1 MVLFMKFLKNTFAF
15 IIPLTAMLISFII
28 YIFATNIL
36 NNYKKTIADDYS
48 IVIITNTPLIKE
60 NISQLANIKVD
71 KIITLQNDKI
81 IKNISSSLSST
92 SVDLLK
98 RKLPHF
104 YKIKLEV
111 FPTTSELD
119 SIKNELYENK
129 NIRKVEIF
137 SKNHNSIYLLL
148 LLLSQISMIL
158 FSIITIFAIIMISK
172 QIRIWFYEHHEKITI
187 LKLHG
192 ASILYSSATILKYA
206 IFSSL
211 ISFFVVSAIFIYLVG
226 NIGIILPDD
235 LENIVLV
242 TLTIEDSLMKIF
254 LLSFG
259 ISILTIIGV
268 LLKYKMKH
276 D

>member
-1 MVLFMKFLKNTFAF
+1 MKFLKNTFGF

-28 YIFATNIL
+28 YIFASNIL
-36 NNYKKTIADDYS
+36 DNYRKTIANDYS
-48 IVIITNTPLIKE
+48 IVVISNTPLVKE
-60 NISQLANIKVD
+60 DISELANIRVE
-71 KIITLQNDKI
+71 KIITLKNDKI

-92 SVDLLK
+92 SIDLLK

-111 FPTTSELD
+111 FPTTSELET
-119 SIKNELYENK
+119 IKNQLYDNK
-129 NIRKVEIF
+129 NIRKIEIF
-137 SKNHNSIYLLL
+137 SKNHNTVYLLL
-148 LLLSQISMIL
+148 LLLSRISMIL
-158 FSIITIFAIIMISK
+158 FTIITIFAIIMISK

-192 ASILYSSATILKYA
+192 ASILYSSSTILKYA

-211 ISFFVVSAIFIYLVG
+211 LSFIVVSLIFVYLIDNVG
-226 NIGIILPDD
+226 IFLPDD
-235 LENIVLV
+235 LQGIVSV
-242 TLTIEDSLMKIF
+242 TLTLEDSLMKIF
-254 LLSFG
+254 LLSFS

-268 LLKYKMKH
+268 LLKYKIKH

>member
-1 MVLFMKFLKNTFAF
+1 MKFLKNTFEF
-15 IIPLTAMLISFII
+15 VVPLTAMLLSFII
-28 YIFATNIL
+28 YLFATNIL
-36 NNYKKTIADDYS
+36 HNYKITIASDYS

-60 NISQLANIKVD
+60 DITQLADIRVERIITLEKD
-71 KIITLQNDKI
+71 KIITN
-81 IKNISSSLSST
+81 IKSNLSSSSI
-92 SVDLLK
+92 DLLK

-111 FPTTSELD
+111 FPTTSELET
-119 SIKNELYENK
+119 IKNQLYENK

-148 LLLSQISMIL
+148 LLLSQISFIL
-158 FSIITIFAIIMISK
+158 FTIITVFAIIMISK
-172 QIRIWFYEHHEKITI
+172 QIRIWFFEHHEKITI

-192 ASILYSSATILKYA
+192 ASILYSSSTILKYA

-211 ISFFVVSAIFIYLVG
+211 ISFLLVSGIFIYLIE
-226 NIGIILPDD
+226 NIGILLPSD
-235 LENIVLV
+235 LEDIVV
-242 TLTIEDSLMKIF
+242 VSLTVQNSLIKVF

-259 ISILTIIGV
+259 ISILTILGV
-268 LLKYKMKH
+268 LIKYKMKH

>member
-1 MVLFMKFLKNTFAF
+1 MKFLKNTFAF
-15 IIPLTAMLISFII
+15 VVPLTAMLISFII
-28 YIFATNIL
+28 YIFASNIL
-36 NNYKKTIADDYS
+36 DNYKRTIADDYS

-60 NISQLANIKVD
+60 NITKLADIEVE
-71 KIITLQNDKI
+71 KIITLENDKI
-81 IKNISSSLSST
+81 INNIKADLSNSSI
-92 SVDLLK
+92 DLLK

-104 YKIKLEV
+104 YKIKLEI
-111 FPTTSELD
+111 FPTTSELET
-119 SIKNELYENK
+119 IKNQLYQNK
-129 NIRKVEIF
+129 NVRKVETF

-148 LLLSQISMIL
+148 LLLSQISLIL

-192 ASILYSSATILKYA
+192 ASILYSSSTILKYA

-211 ISFFVVSAIFIYLVG
+211 ISFAIVSAIFVYLVG
-226 NIGIILPDD
+226 NIGVLLPDD
-235 LENIVLV
+235 LENIVVV
-242 TLTIEDSLMKIF
+242 TLTVENSLLKVF

-268 LLKYKMKH
+268 LIKYKLKH

>member
-1 MVLFMKFLKNTFAF
+1 MKFLKNTFAF
-15 IIPLTAMLISFII
+15 VIPLTAMLISFII
-28 YIFATNIL
+28 YLFSSNIL
-36 NNYKKTIADDYS
+36 QNYKITIANDYS

-60 NISQLANIKVD
+60 EITKLANINVE
-71 KIITLQNDKI
+71 KIITLKKDKI
-81 IKNISSSLSST
+81 INNIKSNLSKSSIE
-92 SVDLLK
+92 LLE

-104 YKIKLEV
+104 YKIKLES
-111 FPTTSELD
+111 FPTTSELET
-119 SIKNELYENK
+119 IKNQLYQNK

-148 LLLSQISMIL
+148 LLLSQISFIL
-158 FSIITIFAIIMISK
+158 FSIITIFAIIIISK

-192 ASILYSSATILKYA
+192 ASILYSSSTILKYA

-211 ISFFVVSAIFIYLVG
+211 ISFVIVSSIFIYLVD
-226 NIGIILPDD
+226 NIAILLPND
-235 LENIVLV
+235 LENIVIV
-242 TLTIEDSLMKIF
+242 SLTVENSLIKVF

-259 ISILTIIGV
+259 ISILTILGV

>member
-1 MVLFMKFLKNTFAF
+1 MKFLKNTFVF

-28 YIFATNIL
+28 YLFSSNIL
-36 NNYKKTIADDYS
+36 ENYKVTIADDYS
-48 IVIITNTPLIKE
+48 IVVITNRPLIKE
-60 NISQLANIKVD
+60 EITTLANINVKKVITLQKD
-71 KIITLQNDKI
+71 KIIRNIKSNLSQSSIKLLQ
-81 IKNISSSLSST
+81 
-92 SVDLLK
+92 

-111 FPTTSELD
+111 FPTTTELKK
-119 SIKNELYENK
+119 IKEQLYQNK

-148 LLLSQISMIL
+148 LLLSQISLIL
-158 FSIITIFAIIMISK
+158 FSIIIIFAVIIISK
-172 QIRIWFYEHHEKITI
+172 QIRIWFHEHNEKITI

-192 ASILYSSATILKYA
+192 ASILYSSSTILKYA

-211 ISFFVVSAIFIYLVG
+211 ISFAIVSGLFIYLID
-226 NIGIILPDD
+226 NINILLPDD
-235 LENIVLV
+235 LEDIVIV
-242 TLTIEDSLMKIF
+242 SLTVKNSLIKVF

-259 ISILTIIGV
+259 VSILTILGV
-268 LLKYKMKH
+268 LIKYKMKH

>member
-1 MVLFMKFLKNTFAF
+1 MKFLRNTFVF

-28 YIFATNIL
+28 YLFSSNIL
-36 NNYKKTIADDYS
+36 ENYKIKIANDYS
-48 IVIITNTPLIKE
+48 IVIITNTPLVKE
-60 NISQLANIKVD
+60 EITTLANINVE
-71 KIITLQNDKI
+71 KIITLKKNNI
-81 IKNISSSLSST
+81 INNIKSDLSKSSIQ
-92 SVDLLK
+92 LLQ
-98 RKLPHF
+98 RKLPYF

-111 FPTTSELD
+111 FPTSSQLET
-119 SIKNELYENK
+119 IKNQLLQNK

-148 LLLSQISMIL
+148 LLLSQISLIL
-158 FSIITIFAIIMISK
+158 FSIITIFAVIIISK
-172 QIRIWFYEHHEKITI
+172 QIRIWFYEHHEKIKI

-192 ASILYSSATILKYA
+192 ASILYSSSTILKYA

-211 ISFFVVSAIFIYLVG
+211 ISFGIVSGLFIYLID
-226 NIGIILPDD
+226 NITILLPED
-235 LENIVLV
+235 LKNIVIV
-242 TLTIEDSLMKIF
+242 SLTVENSLIEVF

-268 LLKYKMKH
+268 LIKYKMKH

>member
-1 MVLFMKFLKNTFAF
+1 MKFLKNTFAF
-15 IIPLTAMLISFII
+15 IIPLTAMLLSFTI
-28 YIFATNIL
+28 YLFSTNIL
-36 NNYKKTIADDYS
+36 ANYKIKIANDYS
-48 IVIITNTPLIKE
+48 IVVITNTPLIKE
-60 NISQLANIKVD
+60 DITKLADISVE
-71 KIITLQNDKI
+71 KIITLKNDKI
-81 IKNISSSLSST
+81 ISSIQSNLSKS
-92 SVDLLK
+92 SINLLK

-111 FPTTSELD
+111 FPTTSELEI
-119 SIKNELYENK
+119 IKNELYQNR

-148 LLLSQISMIL
+148 LLLSQISLIL
-158 FSIITIFAIIMISK
+158 FSIITIFVTIIISK

-211 ISFFVVSAIFIYLVG
+211 ISFLMVSSIFIYLID
-226 NIGIILPDD
+226 NIGILLPDD
-235 LENIVLV
+235 LENIVIV
-242 TLTIEDSLMKIF
+242 SLTIENSLIKIF
-254 LLSFG
+254 FLSFG

-268 LLKYKMKH
+268 LLKYKIKY

>member
-1 MVLFMKFLKNTFAF
+1 MKFLKNTFAF

-28 YIFATNIL
+28 YIFSSNIL
-36 NNYKKTIADDYS
+36 ENYKKTIANDYS
-48 IVIITNTPLIKE
+48 IVVITNTPLIKE
-60 NISQLANIKVD
+60 DITQLADIRVE
-71 KIITLQNDKI
+71 KIITLKNDEI
-81 IKNISSSLSST
+81 INNIKSNLSTT
-92 SVDLLK
+92 SIDLLRK
-98 RKLPHF
+98 KLPHF

-119 SIKNELYENK
+119 TIKNQLYQNK

-137 SKNHNSIYLLL
+137 SKKHNSIYLLL
-148 LLLSQISMIL
+148 LLLSQISLIL
-158 FSIITIFAIIMISK
+158 FSIITIFAVIIISK

-192 ASILYSSATILKYA
+192 ASILYSSSTILKYA

-211 ISFFVVSAIFIYLVG
+211 ISFGIVSGIFIYLID
-226 NIGIILPDD
+226 NIGVLLPND
-235 LENIVLV
+235 LENIVIV
-242 TLTIEDSLMKIF
+242 SLTVENSLIKVF

-259 ISILTIIGV
+259 ISIITIIGV

>member
-1 MVLFMKFLKNTFAF
+1 MKFLKNTFAF
-15 IIPLTAMLISFII
+15 VIPLTAMLISFII

-36 NNYKKTIADDYS
+36 DNYKVTIASDYS

-60 NISQLANIKVD
+60 DLTSLADIRVE
-71 KIITLQNDKI
+71 KIITLEKDNI
-81 IKNISSSLSST
+81 ITNIKSNLSKSSI
-92 SVDLLK
+92 DLLK

-119 SIKNELYENK
+119 TIKNTLYLNK
-129 NIRKVEIF
+129 NIKKVEIF
-137 SKNHNSIYLLL
+137 SKNHNSVYLLL
-148 LLLSQISMIL
+148 LLLSQISFIL
-158 FSIITIFAIIMISK
+158 FTIITIFAIIIISK

-192 ASILYSSATILKYA
+192 ASILYSSSTILKYA

-211 ISFFVVSAIFIYLVG
+211 ISFLIVSGLFVYLVD
-226 NIGIILPDD
+226 NINVLLPDD
-235 LENIVLV
+235 LEDIVKISL
-242 TLTIEDSLMKIF
+242 TLENSLIKVF

-259 ISILTIIGV
+259 ISILTILGV
-268 LLKYKMKH
+268 LLKYKMKY

>member
-1 MVLFMKFLKNTFAF
+1 MKFLKNTFAF
-15 IIPLTAMLISFII
+15 IVPLTAMLISFII
-28 YIFATNIL
+28 YLFASNIL
-36 NNYKKTIADDYS
+36 QNYKNTIADDYS

-60 NISQLANIKVD
+60 EIRTLGGIDVEKIITLKKD
-71 KIITLQNDKI
+71 KIITN
-81 IKNISSSLSST
+81 IKSNLST
-92 SVDLLK
+92 SSIRLLQ

-111 FPTTSELD
+111 FPTTSQLET
-119 SIKNELYENK
+119 IKNQLYQNK
-129 NIRKVEIF
+129 NIRKVETF

-148 LLLSQISMIL
+148 LLLSQISFIL
-158 FSIITIFAIIMISK
+158 FTIITIFAIIIISK

-192 ASILYSSATILKYA
+192 ASILYSSSTILKYA

-211 ISFFVVSAIFIYLVG
+211 ISFAIVASIFVYLVG
-226 NIGIILPDD
+226 HIGVLLPDD
-235 LENIVLV
+235 LENIVV
-242 TLTIEDSLMKIF
+242 VSLTVENALIKVF

-259 ISILTIIGV
+259 ISILTILGV

>member
-1 MVLFMKFLKNTFAF
+1 MKFLKNTFAF
-15 IIPLTAMLISFII
+15 VIPLTAMLISFII
-28 YIFATNIL
+28 YIFSSNIL
-36 NNYKKTIADDYS
+36 ENYKITIANDYS

-60 NISQLANIKVD
+60 DITKLADIEVE
-71 KIITLQNDKI
+71 KIITLENDKI
-81 IKNISSSLSST
+81 INSIKANLSDSSI
-92 SVDLLK
+92 DLLK
-98 RKLPHF
+98 KKLPHF
-104 YKIKLEV
+104 YKIKLEI
-111 FPTTSELD
+111 FPTTSELET
-119 SIKNELYENK
+119 IENQLYENK

-148 LLLSQISMIL
+148 LLLSQISFIL
-158 FSIITIFAIIMISK
+158 FTIITIFAIIMISK

-192 ASILYSSATILKYA
+192 ASILYSSSTILKYA

-211 ISFFVVSAIFIYLVG
+211 ISFGIVSGIFVYLIG
-226 NIGIILPDD
+226 NIGIILPND
-235 LENIVLV
+235 LEDIVV
-242 TLTIEDSLMKIF
+242 ISLTIENSLIQVF

-268 LLKYKMKH
+268 LLKYKMKY

>member
-1 MVLFMKFLKNTFAF
+1 MKFLKNTFAF
-15 IIPLTAMLISFII
+15 IVPLTAMLISFII
-28 YIFATNIL
+28 YIFSSNIL
-36 NNYKKTIADDYS
+36 ENYKVKIADDYS

-60 NISQLANIKVD
+60 DISSLADIRVER
-71 KIITLQNDKI
+71 IITLEKDNI
-81 IKNISSSLSST
+81 ITNIKSNLSKSSI
-92 SVDLLK
+92 DLLK

-111 FPTTSELD
+111 FPTTSELET
-119 SIKNELYENK
+119 IKNTLYQNK

-137 SKNHNSIYLLL
+137 SKNHNSVYLLL
-148 LLLSQISMIL
+148 LLLSQISFIL
-158 FSIITIFAIIMISK
+158 FTIITIFAIIIISK

-192 ASILYSSATILKYA
+192 ASILYSSSTILKYA

-211 ISFFVVSAIFIYLVG
+211 ISFMIVSGIFIYLVD
-226 NIGIILPDD
+226 NISVLLPND
-235 LENIVLV
+235 LEDIVKIS
-242 TLTIEDSLMKIF
+242 LTVENSLIKVF

-259 ISILTIIGV
+259 ISILTILGV

>member
-1 MVLFMKFLKNTFAF
+1 MKFLKNTFAF

-28 YIFATNIL
+28 YIFSSNIL
-36 NNYKKTIADDYS
+36 ENYRKTIANDYS
-48 IVIITNTPLIKE
+48 IVVITNTPLIKE
-60 NISQLANIKVD
+60 NISELANIKVE
-71 KIITLQNDKI
+71 KIITLKNEKI
-81 IKNISSSLSST
+81 INDMSSSLSST
-92 SVDLLK
+92 SIDLLK

-111 FPTTSELD
+111 FPTTSELET
-119 SIKNELYENK
+119 IKNQLYQNK

-137 SKNHNSIYLLL
+137 SKNHNTVYLLL

-158 FSIITIFAIIMISK
+158 FSIITIFAIIMITK

-211 ISFFVVSAIFIYLVG
+211 ISFIIVASIFIYLVG
-226 NIGIILPDD
+226 NIGVLLPND
-235 LENIVLV
+235 LEHIVNI
-242 TLTIEDSLMKIF
+242 TLTTQDSLLQIF

-268 LLKYKMKH
+268 LLKYKIKH

>member
-1 MVLFMKFLKNTFAF
+1 MKFLKNTFAF
-15 IIPLTAMLISFII
+15 IVPLTAMLISFII
-28 YIFATNIL
+28 YLFASNIL
-36 NNYKKTIADDYS
+36 HNYKSTIADDYS
-48 IVIITNTPLIKE
+48 IVIITNTPLVKE
-60 NISQLANIKVD
+60 EITSLAGIDVQ
-71 KIITLQNDKI
+71 KIITLKKEKI
-81 IKNISSSLSST
+81 ITNIKSNLSESSIK
-92 SVDLLK
+92 LLQ

-111 FPTTSELD
+111 FPTTSQLD
-119 SIKNELYENK
+119 TIKNQLYQNK
-129 NIRKVEIF
+129 NIRKVETF

-148 LLLSQISMIL
+148 LLLSQISFIL
-158 FSIITIFAIIMISK
+158 FTIITIFAIIIISK

-192 ASILYSSATILKYA
+192 ASILYSSSTILKYA

-211 ISFFVVSAIFIYLVG
+211 ISFAIVSSIFVYLVG
-226 NIGIILPDD
+226 NIGILLPDD
-235 LENIVLV
+235 LENIVV
-242 TLTIEDSLMKIF
+242 VSLTVENALIKVF

-259 ISILTIIGV
+259 ISILTILGV

>member
-1 MVLFMKFLKNTFAF
+1 MKFLKNTFEF
-15 IIPLTAMLISFII
+15 VVPLTAMLLSFII
-28 YIFATNIL
+28 YLFATNIL
-36 NNYKKTIADDYS
+36 HNYKITIASDYS

-60 NISQLANIKVD
+60 DITQLADIRVERIITLEKD
-71 KIITLQNDKI
+71 KIITN
-81 IKNISSSLSST
+81 IKSNLSSSSI
-92 SVDLLK
+92 DLLK

-111 FPTTSELD
+111 FPTTSELET
-119 SIKNELYENK
+119 IKNQLYENK

-148 LLLSQISMIL
+148 LLLSQISFIL
-158 FSIITIFAIIMISK
+158 FTIITVFAIIMISK
-172 QIRIWFYEHHEKITI
+172 QIRILFFEHHEKITI

-192 ASILYSSATILKYA
+192 ASILYSSSTILKYA

-211 ISFFVVSAIFIYLVG
+211 ISFLLVSGIFIYLIE
-226 NIGIILPDD
+226 NIGILLPSD
-235 LENIVLV
+235 LEDIVV
-242 TLTIEDSLMKIF
+242 VSLTVQNSLIKVF

-259 ISILTIIGV
+259 ISILTILGV
-268 LLKYKMKH
+268 LIKYKMKH

>member
-1 MVLFMKFLKNTFAF
+1 MKFLKNSFAF
-15 IIPLTAMLISFII
+15 IVPLTAMLISFII
-28 YIFATNIL
+28 YIFSANIL
-36 NNYKKTIADDYS
+36 ENYKKTIANDYS

-60 NISQLANIKVD
+60 KITKLANIKVD
-71 KIITLQNDKI
+71 KIITLKNENI
-81 IKNISSSLSST
+81 ISNLSSSLSDT
-92 SVDLLK
+92 SLQLL
-98 RKLPHF
+98 REKLPNF

-111 FPTTSELD
+111 FPTTSELEV
-119 SIKNELYENK
+119 IKNQLYENK

-158 FSIITIFAIIMISK
+158 FTIITIFAIIMISK

-192 ASILYSSATILKYA
+192 ASILYSSSTILRYA
-206 IFSSL
+206 IFSAL
-211 ISFFVVSAIFIYLVG
+211 ISFVIVSSIFTYLVNDIGAILPNDLINIVTVTLDLNESLLQIFI
-226 NIGIILPDD
+226 
-235 LENIVLV
+235 
-242 TLTIEDSLMKIF
+242 
-254 LLSFG
+254 LSFG

-268 LLKYKMKH
+268 LFKYKIKY

>member
-1 MVLFMKFLKNTFAF
+1 MKFLKNTFAF

-60 NISQLANIKVD
+60 NISELANIKVD

-211 ISFFVVSAIFIYLVG
+211 ISFFTVSAIFIYLVG

-242 TLTIEDSLMKIF
+242 TLTIEDSLLKIF
-254 LLSFG
+254 VLSFG
-259 ISILTIIGV
+259 ISILTILGV
-268 LLKYKMKH
+268 LLKYKIKH

>member
-1 MVLFMKFLKNTFAF
+1 MKFLKNTFAF
-15 IIPLTAMLISFII
+15 VVPLTAMLISFII
-28 YIFATNIL
+28 YLFASNIL
-36 NNYKKTIADDYS
+36 QNYRGIIANDYS

-60 NISQLANIKVD
+60 DITKLGGIDVG
-71 KIITLQNDKI
+71 KIITLQKDKI
-81 IKNISSSLSST
+81 IRNIKSNLSET
-92 SVDLLK
+92 SVELLE

-111 FPTTSELD
+111 FPTTSELET
-119 SIKNELYENK
+119 IKNQLYQNK
-129 NIRKVEIF
+129 NIRKVETF

-148 LLLSQISMIL
+148 LLLNQISFIL
-158 FSIITIFAIIMISK
+158 FTIITIFAIIIISK

-192 ASILYSSATILKYA
+192 ASILYSSSTILKYA
-206 IFSSL
+206 ILSSL
-211 ISFFVVSAIFIYLVG
+211 MSFLIVSSIFIYLIE
-226 NIGIILPDD
+226 NIGILLPTD
-235 LENIVLV
+235 LKNIVV
-242 TLTIEDSLMKIF
+242 VNLTVENSLIKVF

-259 ISILTIIGV
+259 ISILTILGV